1 VEMSQLWTRVDKEGA
16 MHTETTS
23 GRATTQVLKQL
34 PSLPQTRERDHFRRH
49 VPYGSEPSA
58 AHDAMLLVAALDELE
73 ARRLALEWLLE
84 NDLLCA
90 CLV

>member
-1 VEMSQLWTRVDKEGA
+1 

-23 GRATTQVLKQL
+23 GRATTQVLKQP
-34 PSLPQTRERDHFRRH
+34 PSLPQARERDHFRRH
-49 VPYGSEPSA
+49 VPPHGSEPSA

>member
-1 VEMSQLWTRVDKEGA
+1 V
-16 MHTETTS
+16 HTETAGGRTTTS
-23 GRATTQVLKQL
+23 VLKQP
-34 PSLPQTRERDHFRRH
+34 PSLRQTREPDHVRCH
-49 VPYGSEPSA
+49 VPPYDSGPQA
-58 AHDAMLLVAALDELE
+58 AHDAMLLVAALDDLE